1 MRVCRLEALTTE
13 MEASKIAVVRA
24 LAERPGETL
33 TQYVEGYRVP
43 ETKFEVL
50 YNAIGDRC
58 GGGEAPPDYCE
69 LFQ

>member
-1 MRVCRLEALTTE
+1 MCRLEALTTE

-43 ETKFEVL
+43 ETKFEVV

-58 GGGEAPPDYCE
+58 GGGQAPPDYCD